1 MSSAPAK
8 KPAADSPAPAAKG
21 KKTWLLVAVIAIAL
35 AGGGAA
41 WFFLGHKAE
50 ASAADAKKA
59 AAVKP
64 AHYIAM
70 QPAFVV
76 NLADAGS
83 PRYLQLEL
91 QLMTRDE
98 TAAAAIEANAPAIRS
113 QLLMLFSQQH
123 ADGLVDVDGKK
134 RLQDSALAETRRV
147 MKRETGE
154 PGVDAVYFTSFVIQ

>member
-21 KKTWLLVAVIAIAL
+21 KKTWLIVALVAIAL

-41 WFFLGHKAE
+41 WFFLGHKTE
-50 ASAADAKKA
+50 AGADAKKA

-98 TAAAAIEANAPAIRS
+98 AAAAAIEANAPAIRS